1 MECSTNARLLF
12 IGIWNF
18 CDDLGRHPFAPK
30 QLKAL
35 IFPADDF
42 TIEEVSRMLDELST
56 NGLIRRYVV
65 DGKEY
70 FEVTGWQHQKIDKPQ
85 KAKYPEPFGERSTN
99 GIDGKERKGKEG
111 KGEEKEEGG
120 REDAQTDFAFVGK
133 IIRLKADDFAR
144 WRKAYSAIP
153 DFIAELTKADDYYS
167 ENPPPD
173 GKWFFPVSKWLEK
186 AHRDASRPQVDPDE
200 EIYRNVL

>member
-18 CDDLGRHPFAPK
+18 CDDQGRHPLAPK

-35 IFPADDF
+35 VFPADDF
-42 TIEEVSRMLDELST
+42 SVEDVSRMLDELSA
-56 NGLIRRYVV
+56 NDLIKVYTV

-70 FEVTGWQHQKIDKPQ
+70 FEVTGWHHQKIDRPQ
-85 KAKYPEPFGERSTN
+85 KPKFPAPIGEQSSN

-133 IIRLKADDFAR
+133 IIRLKEDDFAR

-153 DFIAELTKADDYYS
+153 DLIAELTKADDYYS
-167 ENPPPD
+167 ENPPPG
-173 GKWFFPVSKWLEK
+173 GKWFFPVSQWLAK
-186 AHRDASRPQVDPDE
+186 AHREALRRDADPDE
-200 EIYRNVL
+200 EIYRGVL